1 MEPLSLSHN
10 RREDSR
16 GRRLIV
22 RWWGSS
28 YLIFSIFFMNSKAKS
43 SAGNEDAGGRWGS
56 GREEREQHEQ
66 LREREI
72 WWGFQEVSRAH
83 RNLWHIFKM
92 RLASS
97 IVQLS
102 IVFSCTSA
110 LMMEDR
116 HFARWVDGERQWQDR
131 VKTSLRGGDYGVRP
145 WSLRLG
151 NKGRRTL
158 EKWYSMDK

>member
-1 MEPLSLSHN
+1 MMRKLLSNCFHLLHEFQGKVISWKWRC
-10 RREDSR
+10 RREMR
-16 GRRLIV
+16 IRL
-22 RWWGSS
+22 
-28 YLIFSIFFMNSKAKS
+28 
-43 SAGNEDAGGRWGS
+43 

-116 HFARWVDGERQWQDR
+116 HFARWVYGERQWQDR
-131 VKTSLRGGDYGVRP
+131 VKTSLQGGDYGVRP

-151 NKGRRTL
+151 NKRRRTL
-158 EKWYSMDK
+158 EKNDIQWISNLKKMKPFGMNYFTK